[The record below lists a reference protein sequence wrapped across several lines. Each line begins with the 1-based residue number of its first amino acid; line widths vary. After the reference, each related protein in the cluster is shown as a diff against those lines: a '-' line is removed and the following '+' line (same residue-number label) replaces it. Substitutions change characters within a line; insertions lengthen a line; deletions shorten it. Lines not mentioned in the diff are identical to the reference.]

1 MKKML
6 QTALAVGLMLG
17 LASSAQAMSS
27 YSAAKRVL
35 PQIYWQLEEE
45 FGQQSTVYCGCP
57 IELSGSAKKPKW
69 SVDLGPCG
77 YQVRADRRRAQ
88 RIETELI
95 MPAWEF
101 GHHLK
106 CWQEGGREQCGK
118 VAQFKKMEG
127 DLHNLFPSVGEINKD
142 RLNYQFTDMGA
153 PRRLVASSPAP
164 ISIWRK
170 NTRSA

>member
-57 IELSGSAKKPKW
+57 IELS
-69 SVDLGPCG
+69 
-77 YQVRADRRRAQ
+77 
-88 RIETELI
+88 
-95 MPAWEF
+95 AW
-101 GHHLK
+101 
-106 CWQEGGREQCGK
+106 
-118 VAQFKKMEG
+118 
-127 DLHNLFPSVGEINKD
+127 
-142 RLNYQFTDMGA
+142 T
-153 PRRLVASSPAP
+153 
-164 ISIWRK
+164 
-170 NTRSA
+170 

>member
-1 MKKML
+1 M
-6 QTALAVGLMLG
+6 
-17 LASSAQAMSS
+17 
-27 YSAAKRVL
+27 
-35 PQIYWQLEEE
+35 
-45 FGQQSTVYCGCP
+45 
-57 IELSGSAKKPKW
+57 
-69 SVDLGPCG
+69 DLGPCG
-77 YQVRADRRRAQ
+77 YQARADRRRAQ

-101 GHHLK
+101 GHQLK

-153 PRRLVASSPAP
+153 KPTQYGKCPMVIQDPLS
-164 ISIWRK
+164 
-170 NTRSA
+170 